1 MNPTHHYPSYAEML
15 TSDLFSTEANCC
27 QYLLDIGILPQQRR
41 CYTCSQ
47 WMTIRPC
54 FKALYR
60 EGSCWKCCDNTS
72 SLRSGS
78 ILQDKKITYRK
89 FIDILAEF
97 SRDSTVSNASATL
110 GVSERTVRFF
120 YGEIRERMAEDIQS
134 CELLGGP
141 GRVVEVDEAKFGKRK
156 FNTGRIVDGSWV
168 CGGIERGTNLCFLA
182 VCPDNIRNQP
192 TLLRLIQRY
201 VAPGTTIITDKWKG
215 YINLGN
221 HGYVHEDVNHLT
233 NFVDP
238 VSGAHTN
245 GIEGTWTHV
254 KNRVLRRGGRRTPDS
269 LDADL
274 TNFMWLRQKQLTSGQ
289 HKQRLLFAKELPL
302 LLNFKYYLKV

>member
-1 MNPTHHYPSYAEML
+1 
-15 TSDLFSTEANCC
+15 
-27 QYLLDIGILPQQRR
+27 
-41 CYTCSQ
+41 
-47 WMTIRPC
+47 
-54 FKALYR
+54 
-60 EGSCWKCCDNTS
+60 
-72 SLRSGS
+72 
-78 ILQDKKITYRK
+78 
-89 FIDILAEF
+89 
-97 SRDSTVSNASATL
+97 
-110 GVSERTVRFF
+110 
-120 YGEIRERMAEDIQS
+120 MAEDIQS

-221 HGYVHEDVNHLT
+221 HGYVHEDVNHST

-238 VSGAHTN
+238 VSRTHTN
-245 GIEGTWTHV
+245 GIEGTWNHV
-254 KNRVLRRGGRRTPDS
+254 KNRALRRG
-269 LDADL
+269 
-274 TNFMWLRQKQLTSGQ
+274 
-289 HKQRLLFAKELPL
+289 
-302 LLNFKYYLKV
+302 